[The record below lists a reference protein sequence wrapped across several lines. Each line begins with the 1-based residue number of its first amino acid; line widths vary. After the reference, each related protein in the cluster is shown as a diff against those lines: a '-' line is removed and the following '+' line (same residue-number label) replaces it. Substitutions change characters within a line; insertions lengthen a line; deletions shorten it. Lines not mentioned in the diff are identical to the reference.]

1 MKAVLTEKL
10 IALNVYIRKEERF
23 KINNVNFYFRKPE
36 KEEQFK
42 PKTSRRKEIIKI

>member
-23 KINNVNFYFRKPE
+23 KINNVSFYFRKPE
-36 KEEQFK
+36 KEE
-42 PKTSRRKEIIKI
+42 PKTSRKKEIIKI